1 MQPRVY
7 HRIDSGKIPGSLRA
21 IILERNKLVGRR
33 IARIFACAGL
43 AASCIEDPA
52 ELEGALAPGDGATVL
67 CADAFD
73 GDLVRTALR
82 ERRDLRAALWTAEP
96 LDRLLRHVVD
106 EPRISNV
113 FGRTAFDVAPRDWE
127 LALVARRLSQTAVR
141 GDDRSVPP
149 FSAYLSWGHS
159 GFKHSVA
166 GSDERDAAV
175 GHVQRYIDKLGL
187 PRRVGEMFGEL
198 AHELLMNALYDAP
211 VDRDGRPRHAH
222 DRKARVSLAPEEA
235 ASLRIGCDG
244 VHLAIQ
250 VSDPFG
256 RLERRHVFSGLA
268 RGLRGEIDRAGG
280 GAGLGM
286 TVCMSS
292 TVAMVFDVIPGHKT
306 EVTGI
311 FDLDLNLREFR
322 NQAKSLHF
330 FGAPGN
336 A

>member
-1 MQPRVY
+1 MTAV
-7 HRIDSGKIPGSLRA
+7 
-21 IILERNKLVGRR
+21 ILERNKLVGRR
-33 IARIFACAGL
+33 IARIFTCAGL

-52 ELEGALAPGDGATVL
+52 ELPAALDGAGVV

-73 GDLVRTALR
+73 GDAVRAALR
-82 ERRDLRAALWTAEP
+82 DRRELRAALWTAEP
-96 LDRLLRHVVD
+96 VDRVLRHVVD

-113 FGRTAFDVAPRDWE
+113 FGRAAFDVAPRDWE
-127 LALVARRLSQTAVR
+127 LALVARRLAGR
-141 GDDRSVPP
+141 AEGPP
-149 FSAYLSWGHS
+149 FAAFLSWGHS
-159 GFKHSVA
+159 GFKHQVA
-166 GSDERDAAV
+166 GSHERDAAV
-175 GHVQRYIDKLGL
+175 AHVGRYIDKLGL

-211 VDRDGRPRHAH
+211 VDREGRPRHAH
-222 DRKARVSLAPEEA
+222 DRKAPVSLPPEQA
-235 ASLRIGCDG
+235 ASLRVGCDG

-250 VSDPFG
+250 VTDPFG
-256 RLERRHVFSGLA
+256 RLERRHVFAGLA

-330 FGAPGN
+330 FA
-336 A
+336 ASAA